1 MNSNNLEYLTT
12 VKKEYQEQLV
22 SILSKQVYL
31 GIKQLYNDVKKQC
44 MKTRDRNVMAK
55 FQEQMSLVPQWGTD
69 LISRETQRI
78 TQKSQCEYLQDL
90 IAAVFLSNTKILSA
104 TSKKRQIDVDV
115 PSLSIFVH
123 GVYKE
128 VARSLYSN
136 PELIRDYDLDK
147 WEQQRNYR
155 ECKVLIDNAIET
167 TIRKHL
173 PFKNILTNYLEFSIN
188 DQQVETKSPEKKT
201 RKSRRRVYESDDEES
216 LESYASWDSESFTAT
231 DEEEEEQVNK
241 STKTKVEEII
251 VDDEDDSESIVIE
264 NKEDVVEADVVEEDI
279 VEEDVVEE
287 DVVEEDIVEE
297 DIVEEDN
304 IDNNSDDNIIEE
316 EINVDDSDDSDEEDE
331 IVIEE
336 DIIKIPEETVIEKEN
351 IILEEEDNITDEKTI
366 IEEEIIEK
374 VPVIKEEEVIEEIP
388 VIEEEEIEETPV
400 IMEVPLVEEEVI
412 EEIPVIEEKIIEE
425 ESELQN
431 IIDKSEETENIE
443 EVVINSDINEQSSTQ
458 DIELYDSANDEN
470 IKEEIRKIPIS
481 SNARRNLGLVK
492 NLEKESK
499 KPKKPKTPKKPET
512 MNALFF
518 PDLEDDDDF

>member
-44 MKTRDRNVMAK
+44 VKIRDRNVMAK

-173 PFKNILTNYLEFSIN
+173 PFKNILTNSKDKKLIN
-188 DQQVETKSPEKKT
+188 YTK
-201 RKSRRRVYESDDEES
+201 
-216 LESYASWDSESFTAT
+216 
-231 DEEEEEQVNK
+231 Q
-241 STKTKVEEII
+241 
-251 VDDEDDSESIVIE
+251 
-264 NKEDVVEADVVEEDI
+264 
-279 VEEDVVEE
+279 
-287 DVVEEDIVEE
+287 
-297 DIVEEDN
+297 
-304 IDNNSDDNIIEE
+304 
-316 EINVDDSDDSDEEDE
+316 
-331 IVIEE
+331 
-336 DIIKIPEETVIEKEN
+336 KIRLI
-351 IILEEEDNITDEKTI
+351 
-366 IEEEIIEK
+366 
-374 VPVIKEEEVIEEIP
+374 
-388 VIEEEEIEETPV
+388 
-400 IMEVPLVEEEVI
+400 
-412 EEIPVIEEKIIEE
+412 
-425 ESELQN
+425 S
-431 IIDKSEETENIE
+431 
-443 EVVINSDINEQSSTQ
+443 NE
-458 DIELYDSANDEN
+458 
-470 IKEEIRKIPIS
+470 
-481 SNARRNLGLVK
+481 
-492 NLEKESK
+492 
-499 KPKKPKTPKKPET
+499 
-512 MNALFF
+512 
-518 PDLEDDDDF
+518 

>member
-44 MKTRDRNVMAK
+44 IKTRDRNVMAK

-69 LISRETQRI
+69 LINRETQRI

-173 PFKNILTNYLEFSIN
+173 PFKNILTNA
-188 DQQVETKSPEKKT
+188 
-201 RKSRRRVYESDDEES
+201 YE
-216 LESYASWDSESFTAT
+216 L
-231 DEEEEEQVNK
+231 
-241 STKTKVEEII
+241 
-251 VDDEDDSESIVIE
+251 
-264 NKEDVVEADVVEEDI
+264 
-279 VEEDVVEE
+279 
-287 DVVEEDIVEE
+287 
-297 DIVEEDN
+297 
-304 IDNNSDDNIIEE
+304 
-316 EINVDDSDDSDEEDE
+316 
-331 IVIEE
+331 
-336 DIIKIPEETVIEKEN
+336 
-351 IILEEEDNITDEKTI
+351 
-366 IEEEIIEK
+366 
-374 VPVIKEEEVIEEIP
+374 
-388 VIEEEEIEETPV
+388 
-400 IMEVPLVEEEVI
+400 
-412 EEIPVIEEKIIEE
+412 
-425 ESELQN
+425 
-431 IIDKSEETENIE
+431 
-443 EVVINSDINEQSSTQ
+443 
-458 DIELYDSANDEN
+458 
-470 IKEEIRKIPIS
+470 
-481 SNARRNLGLVK
+481 
-492 NLEKESK
+492 
-499 KPKKPKTPKKPET
+499 
-512 MNALFF
+512 
-518 PDLEDDDDF
+518 

>member
-44 MKTRDRNVMAK
+44 IKTRDRNVMAK

-69 LISRETQRI
+69 LINRETQRI

-188 DQQVETKSPEKKT
+188 DQVEKLSPEKK
-201 RKSRRRVYESDDEES
+201 RRSRRQRVYESDDEES
-216 LESYASWDSESFTAT
+216 LESYASWDSESFT
-231 DEEEEEQVNK
+231 DSDNEEEEKVNK
-241 STKTKVEEII
+241 STKKIVEEII
-251 VDDEDDSESIVIE
+251 VDDEDDSENIVVE
-264 NKEDVVEADVVEEDI
+264 NEEDVDK
-279 VEEDVVEE
+279 EDVVEE

-304 IDNNSDDNIIEE
+304 NDVQIIKE
-316 EINVDDSDDSDEEDE
+316 EINVDESDEEDE

-336 DIIKIPEETVIEKEN
+336 DIIKIPEKSVIEKEN
-351 IILEEEDNITDEKTI
+351 IILEEEDNITNEEPI
-366 IEEEIIEK
+366 IEEE
-374 VPVIKEEEVIEEIP
+374 P
-388 VIEEEEIEETPV
+388 VIEEEFIEEV
-400 IMEVPLVEEEVI
+400 QVI
-412 EEIPVIEEKIIEE
+412 EEGVIEEKEENIKEDILIEE
-425 ESELQN
+425 M
-431 IIDKSEETENIE
+431 IDQTEDIE
-443 EVVINSDINEQSSTQ
+443 EVVINDDINKNTSTQ

-499 KPKKPKTPKKPET
+499 KSKKTKTPKKPQT